1 MEKAPTPD
9 DPYANIRKT
18 NNQTKD
24 WALVTSQV
32 YEGRKSYIYGYVC
45 VCVYALVYF
54 PGLGTSSVPPFVKEK
69 H

>member
-32 YEGRKSYIYGYVC
+32 YEGRKSSIYDYVC
-45 VCVYALVYF
+45 MCMCVNALVYF
-54 PGLGTSSVPPFVKEK
+54 PGLGTFLVPPFV
-69 H
+69 